1 MSRRKKIQQ
10 GILARDPEQ
19 IKAVYATWPCRTPP
33 GVMGK
38 LLSQWLLVRL
48 LAQLRDRDALV
59 SELSTELSE
68 WLAAELP
75 STVATLEALAAA
87 NPLAEKYLIAARLS
101 FGDAM
106 R

>member
-1 MSRRKKIQQ
+1 
-10 GILARDPEQ
+10 
-19 IKAVYATWPCRTPP
+19 
-33 GVMGK
+33 MGK

-59 SELSTELSE
+59 SGLSAELSE

-101 FGDAM
+101 FGDAI